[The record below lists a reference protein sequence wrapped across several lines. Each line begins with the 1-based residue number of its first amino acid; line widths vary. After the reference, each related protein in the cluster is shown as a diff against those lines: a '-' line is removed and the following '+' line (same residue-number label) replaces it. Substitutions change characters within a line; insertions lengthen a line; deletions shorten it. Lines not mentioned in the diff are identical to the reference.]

1 VVSIGSAISTHPDTP
16 TAARE
21 ATERALGPL
30 GGRPPELVF
39 TFHSPHHLPR
49 IEAAVAEIASRIG
62 EATLLGCT
70 SQAVV
75 VDGLEVEEGPAL
87 TVWAGAFGGAR
98 IQPFSLTF
106 KETPDGPSLVGLP
119 LIEDWVQA
127 VLLLGDPFSF
137 PPNALARLNEE
148 RPGLPVVGGMAS
160 GGMRPG
166 QHALVLNG
174 DVTLSG
180 GVGVLIGGPFKVE
193 TLVSQGCK
201 PIGQPYVVTD
211 AVDNV
216 IRTLGGEAPLER
228 LRQTL
233 QVLDPQERLL
243 AQHGLHVGVV
253 IDEYKAELGR
263 GDFLIR
269 NVMGADRQS
278 GAVAIGEYVHVGQT
292 VQFHVRDAS
301 AADEDLRTMLE
312 SFGHR
317 PSALPAGALLF
328 TCNGRG
334 SRLFGTPHHDA
345 TAVQNQIGPLP
356 MAGMFCAGEIGPVG
370 GRNFLHG
377 FTASLA
383 IFTDAPTDPPD
394 PEPPARSSTVQSS

>member
-1 VVSIGSAISTHPDTP
+1 MIRIGSALSTHPDAP
-16 TAARE
+16 RAARE

-30 GGRPPELVF
+30 GGLPAELVF
-39 TFHSPHHLPR
+39 TVHSPHHLPR
-49 IEAAVAEIASRIG
+49 IDEVVTEMVKLVGSAA
-62 EATLLGCT
+62 LLGCT

-98 IQPFSLTF
+98 IEPFSLTYE
-106 KETPDGPSLVGLP
+106 ETPDGPSLVGLP
-119 LIEDWVQA
+119 LIEPWVRA

-148 RPGLPVVGGMAS
+148 RPGLPVIGGMAS

-166 QHALVLNG
+166 LHALILN
-174 DVTLSG
+174 DRVTPSG
-180 GVGVLIGGPFKVE
+180 GVGVLLGGSVNVE

-211 AVDNV
+211 AEHNV

-228 LRQTL
+228 LRETL
-233 QVLDPQERLL
+233 QGLDPQERLL

-253 IDEYKAELGR
+253 IDEYKAELVR

-269 NVMGADRQS
+269 NVMGADQQS
-278 GAVAIGEYVHVGQT
+278 GAVAIGEHVHVGQT

-301 AADEDLRTMLE
+301 AADEDLRAMLE
-312 SFGHR
+312 GFGAR
-317 PSALPAGALLF
+317 PATSPVGALLF

-345 TAVQNQIGPLP
+345 TAVQSKIGPLP
-356 MAGMFCAGEIGPVG
+356 MAGMFCSGEIGPVG
-370 GRNFLHG
+370 GQNFLHG

-383 IFTDAPTDPPD
+383 IFTAPQEEAPP
-394 PEPPARSSTVQSS
+394 RS